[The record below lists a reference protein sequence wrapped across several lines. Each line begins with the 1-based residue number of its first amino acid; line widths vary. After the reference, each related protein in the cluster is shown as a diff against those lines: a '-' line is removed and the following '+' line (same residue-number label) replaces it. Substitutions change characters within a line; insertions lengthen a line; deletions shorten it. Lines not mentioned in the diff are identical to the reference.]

1 MANINLFEVFI
12 AVADKGNIT
21 KASQHLF
28 ISQPAVTK
36 SIKQLES
43 ELGGKL
49 FIRKNKGVELTVE
62 GKYVYNKVK
71 PLIKEL
77 ENVYQY
83 FSQVKKL
90 EAGVLRVG
98 TATSNVT
105 ILLSTSLNEFIVKY
119 PFVEIKI
126 KRAKEAT
133 LIGDLVGGELD
144 LIVIDSKLKKP
155 NLEEVKKF
163 SVNYSVVGNKD
174 FYNKYKNSPL
184 SREEF
189 ASCPLAL
196 ISSSNTSRRNID
208 SYFGAYGITL
218 NAKYEM
224 ENYGLVLDLIKRG
237 LAIGVVNLEYFK
249 AELEK
254 GEIYK
259 INTSFEID
267 KREISVVKYKQG
279 QTNPAKDAFIDMLK

>member
-189 ASCPLAL
+189 ASCQLAL

>member
-12 AVADKGNIT
+12 AVADRGNIT

-90 EAGVLRVG
+90 EAGVLRIG

-126 KRAKEAT
+126 KRAKEST

-174 FYNKYKNSPL
+174 FYNKYK
-184 SREEF
+184 R
-189 ASCPLAL
+189 
-196 ISSSNTSRRNID
+196 
-208 SYFGAYGITL
+208 SYKSYL
-218 NAKYEM
+218 
-224 ENYGLVLDLIKRG
+224 
-237 LAIGVVNLEYFK
+237 
-249 AELEK
+249 
-254 GEIYK
+254 
-259 INTSFEID
+259 
-267 KREISVVKYKQG
+267 
-279 QTNPAKDAFIDMLK
+279 